1 MVSCFYIP
9 PMGHIKDIYNWCEK
23 RNAIFLEYP
32 YNQEIIES
40 EDSLEYLAQYFAN
53 KIIETGA
60 QDFCLIGV
68 SLGATL
74 SLRIN
79 EILNNK
85 ASHIIMMAPGGLK
98 VARARREMVT
108 HAIHNMDIE
117 EFIRKALG
125 LDGLD
130 SFLSHFNS
138 NEKVARDYYP
148 IIEEF
153 WSGKFNSSQAEAF
166 KKMAIDA
173 LNVNY
178 EHLLDQYQTK
188 IHLLWGEQDKIFSMR
203 HFRKLKNKI
212 PAADINLFNNV
223 GHYLPIEAPEHLDKI
238 VNNYVF
244 NI

>member
-1 MVSCFYIP
+1 
-9 PMGHIKDIYNWCEK
+9 MGHIKEFYNWCAK
-23 RNAIFLEYP
+23 KNAQILEYP
-32 YNQEIIES
+32 YDQKVI
-40 EDSLEYLAQYFAN
+40 DSDDALEHLAQYFA
-53 KIIETGA
+53 KIIKETNSKS
-60 QDFCLIGV
+60 FCLIGV

-79 EILNNK
+79 EILDNK
-85 ASHIIMMAPGGLK
+85 ATKIIMMAPGGLK
-98 VARARREMVT
+98 VARARREMIT
-108 HAIHNMDIE
+108 HAIHNMDQE

-125 LDGLD
+125 IDGLD

-138 NEKVARDYYP
+138 NTEIANDYYP
-148 IIEEF
+148 IINSF
-153 WSGKFNSSQAEAF
+153 WSSIINLTQGDAF

-178 EHLLDQYQTK
+178 EHLIEVYQDK

-203 HFRKLKNKI
+203 HFRKFQKKL
-212 PAADINLFNNV
+212 PATQIELYNNV

-238 VNNYVF
+238 INSYVF